1 MNDDLELMN
10 LINEIDS
17 DDDTVSTTSYYSS
30 DSDYTIEEDYE
41 ERERERFERWRDDQ
55 KAGKQPK
62 HVTPRGN
69 DEDFSE
75 VDRYQQQME
84 SEEMDDDA
92 EPGGMT
98 ERDPRS
104 ARKGRDVYQNKVR

>member
-1 MNDDLELMN
+1 M
-10 LINEIDS
+10 
-17 DDDTVSTTSYYSS
+17 
-30 DSDYTIEEDYE
+30 
-41 ERERERFERWRDDQ
+41 
-55 KAGKQPK
+55 
-62 HVTPRGN
+62 TPRGN

-104 ARKGRDVYQNKVR
+104 ARKGRDVY